1 MNPNELECYPFM
13 ISLNKQTG
21 IFNFLSPKSCIPKET
36 KNINAKAFNLI
47 GKKEKAKTM
56 TEHIL
61 IGIIVNVNTNS
72 IVQDVIQIK
81 NGIMKHANGM

>member
-1 MNPNELECYPFM
+1 
-13 ISLNKQTG
+13 
-21 IFNFLSPKSCIPKET
+21 
-36 KNINAKAFNLI
+36 
-47 GKKEKAKTM
+47 M